1 MMEHAT
7 IADLFTLWDI
17 PWIVTSEIALVGLI
31 YLRGW
36 VRIHRT
42 RAEQFPLWRLVCFL
56 TGLFVLFVAV
66 SSPLDTFSDQ
76 LLFMHMAQHWFLIS
90 VAPTLIVFGAPVVP
104 MLGGLPRWVIRLFRP
119 LFRRRVFHSAGSFLT
134 RPRVAWLAMNGAYLG
149 WHIPRMYEFA
159 LSSENIHN
167 CEHACFFFTSILF
180 WWPVIQ
186 PWPSKPSFSRWMLIP
201 YLALAEVVNTGLSA
215 FLCFCGRLLYPSYA
229 GVPRLF
235 GLSALNDQIAAG
247 AFMWICGSMVY
258 LIPAVAIVMQLL
270 SSGADPAPVS
280 ESLVRI
286 MPEI

>member
-31 YLRGW
+31 YIRGW

-119 LFRRRVFHSAGSFLT
+119 LFRRRVLHSAGSFLT

-186 PWPSKPSFSRWMLIP
+186 PWPSKPSCSRWMLIP

-229 GVPRLF
+229 EVPRLF

-280 ESLVRI
+280 ESLVRNHA
-286 MPEI
+286 